1 MSKAVLHYIY
11 DPLCG
16 WCYGSSPL
24 VQAAREVQGLSL
36 VLHGGG
42 MMAGSGRQQGSE
54 QLRGFVV
61 QHARRIVALTGQSF
75 TEAYTDGLV
84 RDPTF
89 VFDSEPP
96 TTAILA
102 VHAAAG
108 CGPDMLA
115 RIFEA
120 EYVEGR
126 RITEWAVLAELA
138 ADLGVTRKV
147 FDEHF
152 ARLSGV
158 VVQAHIA
165 ESRRLLARVGGH
177 GFPTFALES
186 EGALEMLDH
195 SRWLGDP
202 QGWQRALEARLQTAR

>member
-1 MSKAVLHYIY
+1 MTKAVLHYIY

-24 VQAAREVQGLSL
+24 VQAAREVPGLSL

-42 MMAGSGRQQGSE
+42 MMAGTGRQSASE
-54 QLRGFVV
+54 QFRTFVMEHV
-61 QHARRIVALTGQSF
+61 RRVVALTGQPF
-75 TEAYTDGLV
+75 GEGYTDGLL

-96 TTAILA
+96 TAAILA

-115 RIFEA
+115 RVFEA

-126 RITEWAVLAELA
+126 RVTEWAVLAELA
-138 ADLGVTRKV
+138 ADVGLTRQV

-152 ARLSGV
+152 ARMSGAI
-158 VVQAHIA
+158 VQAHIS
-165 ESRRLLARVGGH
+165 ESRRLLARLGGH

-186 EGALEMLDH
+186 GGAVEMLDN
-195 SRWLGDP
+195 SRWLRDP
-202 QGWQRALEARLQTAR
+202 QGWRHALEQRLQTAR